1 MADYKK
7 FSFLDDFEMPV
18 ITHDA
23 VKQQL
28 VKLGRT
34 HSLRKKNSIENMPL
48 ERRLEFIQDE
58 VYKVLGRYKNFVK
71 VIRDENEF
79 NAYIDKAIELDC
91 LTLDTETNNSL
102 DPLTCK
108 LMGLCLYIPNTRPV
122 YIPVNHTKSGTDEL
136 LENQVS
142 EECIKKAFQKL
153 KNNNTKIIY
162 HNGKFDIRVCFNVTG
177 VYLPIWWDTMI
188 AAQLLNENELA
199 RLKYQYKVH
208 VDPTIGTYNIE
219 KLFTGLPYSWVDPE
233 IFALYA
239 ATDAFDTYKLF
250 LKQRDLFNNPN
261 MKNLYRLFSE
271 IEIPTVL
278 VVSKMEDDGICLDLD
293 FLNRLNKKY
302 ELKKLEA
309 EKILKDILSKYSN
322 QVEYY
327 QNIGKLDN
335 PLNFESPAQLNI
347 IIYDILGTNVLEN
360 GKSTDKLTLQSLKTP
375 FTDAVLEYRHY
386 SKLINSFTTP
396 LPGWLSKK
404 DGKLH
409 ASFNQMGKEEN
420 NVRTGR
426 FSSTDPNL
434 QQIPSREKTMRMIFS
449 ASTEYKNICANS
461 NVIKLDKICD
471 IESYDNLGNIVWKNV
486 KELKVGDVIFI
497 EDDELKN
504 TTTYSIQNIRDYDNY
519 IVVNYL

>member
-7 FSFLDDFEMPV
+7 FSFLDDFEMPI

-28 VKLGRT
+28 VKLGKM
-34 HSLRKKNSIENMPL
+34 HNLKKKNSIESMPL
-48 ERRLEFIQDE
+48 EKRLEFIQDE

-71 VIRDENEF
+71 IIIDEDEF
-79 NAYIDKAIELDC
+79 NAYIDRAIELDS

-309 EKILKDILSKYSN
+309 EKTLNNILNKYSN
-322 QVEYY
+322 QIKYY
-327 QNIGKLDN
+327 QSLGKLDD
-335 PLNFESPAQLNI
+335 PLNFESSVQLNI
-347 IIYDILGTNVLEN
+347 ILYDILGTQIPET

-375 FTDAVLEYRHY
+375 FTDAILEYRHY
-386 SKLINSFTTP
+386 SKLISSFTIP
-396 LPGWLSKK
+396 LPEWLSKK

-426 FSSTDPNL
+426 FSSTDPKRFGAH
-434 QQIPSREKTMRMIFS
+434 I
-449 ASTEYKNICANS
+449 S
-461 NVIKLDKICD
+461 N
-471 IESYDNLGNIVWKNV
+471 N
-486 KELKVGDVIFI
+486 
-497 EDDELKN
+497 
-504 TTTYSIQNIRDYDNY
+504 
-519 IVVNYL
+519 VVNFS